1 MSRETPVHREALDR
15 GHGRLRREGNSR
27 IERRNLKEGN
37 TGKQVR
43 NERTKEKRE
52 AFGRRVTKTPGWSGG
67 TPGSVALWA
76 PVWGQQAAQHGEGG
90 GG

>member
-1 MSRETPVHREALDR
+1 M
-15 GHGRLRREGNSR
+15 
-27 IERRNLKEGN
+27 
-37 TGKQVR
+37 R